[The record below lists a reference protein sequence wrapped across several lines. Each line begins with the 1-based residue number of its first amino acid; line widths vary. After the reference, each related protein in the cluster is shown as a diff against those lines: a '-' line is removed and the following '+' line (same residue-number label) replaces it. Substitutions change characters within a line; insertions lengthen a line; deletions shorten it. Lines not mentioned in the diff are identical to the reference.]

1 MKKTWLVILI
11 LNLAI
16 IFNSAATAA
25 VKVHTIGD
33 STMSDYKP
41 SATDKRGWGTYLG
54 LFFDTAYV
62 TVNNRGKSGASTRTF
77 YEQPA
82 FWTSVK
88 SQMTAGDY
96 VLIQFA
102 HNDEKDNGLD
112 VLEHNAYLRAHGELE
127 LTDLRGTCPGTTYKD
142 YLRRYINDTRELGCT
157 PVLVAPICRKYFLND
172 STIRRNGQHDLGDK
186 FNLLRDGEL
195 LLNQSVPADDHSMD
209 YVWQMQQVAKEMN
222 VPFLDMTTATRELY
236 LSYGNDY
243 CTSKLFCQGDKT
255 HTSELGAIL
264 VARLAAGLL
273 KQAGILAEHITIHEL
288 SALNAPYGE
297 ADRST
302 VGRKEHSTLH
312 SPLRGEPEGCLGRG
326 REWAF
331 HLTTRNLCVQ
341 KHRYHNSDNGKTKAP
356 WPADEIDENA
366 VRYIDLA
373 VTAPADSALRI
384 TGISMDLSAVGT
396 AAMSCHINTGF
407 GDNFTDVHTYYEKVG
422 LPQNTLTPVAIA
434 PTHLTVPAGKTLH
447 IRILP
452 WLNDESAPRSGKYI
466 GVSKVRIEGVK
477 ELRSKE
483 DMR

>member
-1 MKKTWLVILI
+1 MRKAWLIVLI
-11 LNLAI
+11 LNFEFLI
-16 IFNSAATAA
+16 LNSAATAA

-33 STMSDYKP
+33 STMSDYNP

-112 VLEHNAYLRAHGELE
+112 VLEHNAYLRAHGEPE

-142 YLRRYINDTRELGCT
+142 YLRRYINETRELGCT

-255 HTSELGAIL
+255 HTAESGAIL

-273 KQAGILAEHITIHEL
+273 KDAGILADYITVHEL
-288 SALNAPYGE
+288 SAISNMQLDAGSQP
-297 ADRST
+297 ST
-302 VGRKEHSTLH
+302 VSA
-312 SPLRGEPEGCLGRG
+312 PETKYQLSIVNYQ
-326 REWAF
+326 
-331 HLTTRNLCVQ
+331 LSTRNMCVDKQ
-341 KHRYHNSDNGKTKAP
+341 QRYHNSDNGKTKAP

-396 AAMSCHINTGF
+396 AVMSCHINTGF

-422 LPQNTLTPVAIA
+422 LPQNTRTPVAIA

-466 GVSKVRIEGVK
+466 CVDNIRIEGYTDITK
-477 ELRSKE
+477 
-483 DMR
+483 

>member
-1 MKKTWLVILI
+1 MKKTWLIILI
-11 LNLAI
+11 LNFAFL

-54 LFFDTAYV
+54 LFFDTAFV

-112 VLEHNAYLRAHGELE
+112 VLEHNAYLRAHGEPE

-142 YLRRYINDTRELGCT
+142 YLRRYINETRELGCT

-264 VARLAAGLL
+264 VARLAAWLL
-273 KQAGILAEHITIHEL
+273 KQAGILAKYITVHEL
-288 SALNAPYGE
+288 SEITDLLSAADDQSSEVSAPKNVQC
-297 ADRST
+297 ST
-302 VGRKEHSTLH
+302 FNYQLS
-312 SPLRGEPEGCLGRG
+312 
-326 REWAF
+326 
-331 HLTTRNLCVQ
+331 TRNLCADTKGATQ
-341 KHRYHNSDNGKTKAP
+341 RFHNSDNGKTRTP

-422 LPQNTLTPVAIA
+422 LKQNTLTPVAIA

-452 WLNDESAPRSGKYI
+452 WLNDETKPCSGKYI

>member
-1 MKKTWLVILI
+1 MRKTWLIILI
-11 LNLAI
+11 LNFAFC

-33 STMSDYKP
+33 STMSDYNP

-112 VLEHNAYLRAHGELE
+112 VLEHNAYLRAHGEPE
-127 LTDLRGTCPGTTYKD
+127 QTDLRGTCPGTTYKD
-142 YLRRYINDTRELGCT
+142 YLRRYINETRELGCT

-288 SALNAPYGE
+288 SALNAQPSTSLPFERGAGGVSLNAPYGE

-302 VGRKEHSTLH
+302 VGRKEHST
-312 SPLRGEPEGCLGRG
+312 
-326 REWAF
+326 F
-331 HLTTRNLCVQ
+331 NYHLTTRNLCVQ
-341 KHRYHNSDNGKTKAP
+341 KHRYHNSDNGKSRTP

-422 LPQNTLTPVAIA
+422 LKQNTLTPVAIA

-466 GVSKVRIEGVK
+466 YLSNVRVEGVK
-477 ELRSKE
+477 E
-483 DMR
+483 

>member
-1 MKKTWLVILI
+1 MRKAWLIVLI
-11 LNLAI
+11 LNFEFLI
-16 IFNSAATAA
+16 LNSAATAA

-33 STMSDYKP
+33 STMSDYNP

-54 LFFDTAYV
+54 LFFDTAFV
-62 TVNNRGKSGASTRTF
+62 IVNNRGKSGASTRTF

-102 HNDEKDNGLD
+102 HNDEKDNGVD
-112 VLEHNAYLRAHGELE
+112 VIEHNAYLRAHGEPE

-142 YLRRYINDTRELGCT
+142 YLRRYINETRELGCT

-264 VARLAAGLL
+264 VARLAAQLL
-273 KQAGILAEHITIHEL
+273 KQAGILAEYITIHEL

-302 VGRKEHSTLH
+302 VGRKEHST
-312 SPLRGEPEGCLGRG
+312 SPLLSGRG

-341 KHRYHNSDNGKTKAP
+341 KNRYHNSDNGKTKAP

-396 AAMSCHINTGF
+396 AVMSCHINTGF

-422 LPQNTLTPVAIA
+422 LKQNTQTPVAIA

-466 GVSKVRIEGVK
+466 CVDNIRIEGYTDITK
-477 ELRSKE
+477 
-483 DMR
+483 

>member
-1 MKKTWLVILI
+1 MRKTWLIILI
-11 LNLAI
+11 LNFAFL

-33 STMSDYKP
+33 STMSDYNP
-41 SATDKRGWGTYLG
+41 TATDKRGWGTYLG

-102 HNDEKDNGLD
+102 HNDEKDNGVD
-112 VLEHNAYLRAHGELE
+112 VIEHNAYLRAHGEPE

-142 YLRRYINDTRELGCT
+142 YLRRYINETRELGCT

-255 HTSELGAIL
+255 HTAESGAIL
-264 VARLAAGLL
+264 VARLAAQLL
-273 KQAGILAEHITIHEL
+273 KQAGILAEYITIHEL

-302 VGRKEHSTLH
+302 VGRKEHST
-312 SPLRGEPEGCLGRG
+312 SPLLLGRG

-341 KHRYHNSDNGKTKAP
+341 KNRFHNSDNGKSRTP

-396 AAMSCHINTGF
+396 AVMSCHINTGF

-422 LPQNTLTPVAIA
+422 LKQNTQTPVAIA

-466 GVSKVRIEGVK
+466 CLDNIRIEGYTDITK
-477 ELRSKE
+477 
-483 DMR
+483 

>member
-1 MKKTWLVILI
+1 MKKTWLIILI
-11 LNLAI
+11 LNFAFL

-112 VLEHNAYLRAHGELE
+112 VLEHNAYLRAHGEPE

-142 YLRRYINDTRELGCT
+142 YLRRYINDTRELSCT

-172 STIRRNGQHDLGDK
+172 STIRHNGQHDLGDK

-243 CTSKLFCQGDKT
+243 CTAKLFCQGDKT

-273 KQAGILAEHITIHEL
+273 KQAGILAKYITVHEL
-288 SALNAPYGE
+288 SEITDLLSAADDQSSEVSAPKN
-297 ADRST
+297 
-302 VGRKEHSTLH
+302 VQCSTLNY
-312 SPLRGEPEGCLGRG
+312 
-326 REWAF
+326 
-331 HLTTRNLCVQ
+331 HLTTRNLCEK
-341 KHRYHNSDNGKTKAP
+341 KHRYHNSDNGKTKTP

-373 VTAPADSALRI
+373 VTAPADSSLRI

-452 WLNDESAPRSGKYI
+452 WLNDETKPCSGKYI

>member
-1 MKKTWLVILI
+1 MKKTWLIVLI
-11 LNLAI
+11 LNFAFL

-33 STMSDYKP
+33 STMSDYNP

-54 LFFDTAYV
+54 LFFDPEFV

-96 VLIQFA
+96 VIIQFA

-112 VLEHNAYLRAHGELE
+112 VLEHNAYLRAHGEPE

-243 CTSKLFCQGDKT
+243 CTAKLFCQGDKT

-264 VARLAAGLL
+264 VARLAAQLL
-273 KQAGILAEHITIHEL
+273 KQAGILAEYITVHEL
-288 SALNAPYGE
+288 SEITDLLSAAGDQSSEVSAPKNAQC
-297 ADRST
+297 ST
-302 VGRKEHSTLH
+302 FNYQLS
-312 SPLRGEPEGCLGRG
+312 
-326 REWAF
+326 
-331 HLTTRNLCVQ
+331 TRNLCADTKGATQ
-341 KHRYHNSDNGKTKAP
+341 RFHNSDNGKTKAP

-384 TGISMDLSAVGT
+384 TRISMDLSAVGT

-422 LPQNTLTPVAIA
+422 LKQNTLTPVAIA

-452 WLNDESAPRSGKYI
+452 WLNDENAPRSGKYI
-466 GVSKVRIEGVK
+466 CLSNIRIEGYTDITK
-477 ELRSKE
+477 
-483 DMR
+483 